1 MSVRPAVFE
10 GEGGWPNSCDA
21 DTACATVAY
30 RAESSRTRRRLMH
43 PDCPIDQVYLY
54 RELIDFRKAINALGV
69 LVRQELNLS
78 PFAST
83 L

>member
-1 MSVRPAVFE
+1 
-10 GEGGWPNSCDA
+10 
-21 DTACATVAY
+21 
-30 RAESSRTRRRLMH
+30 MH
-43 PDCPIDQVYLY
+43 LDCPIDQVYLY